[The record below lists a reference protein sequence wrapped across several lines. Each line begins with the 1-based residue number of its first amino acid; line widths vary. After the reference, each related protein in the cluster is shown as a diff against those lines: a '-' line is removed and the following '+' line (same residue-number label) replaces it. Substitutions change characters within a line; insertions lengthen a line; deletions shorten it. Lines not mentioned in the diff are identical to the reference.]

1 MPEISHRPAAPIDA
15 GGADL
20 DKSQGGMKRVRFR
33 VRRVLVD
40 LAENLP
46 VSGPRRMFEQILIE
60 SARAA
65 APACRC
71 RDHDPVDIDKA
82 RIARA
87 KPLEIRAVVRSI
99 LIERQQEGVEVAN
112 PSGQKGMFEEILQ
125 PLRLQ
130 PGAVRRSIARRARQT
145 VIPDPACEYLTA
157 RGSGVA

>member
-1 MPEISHRPAAPIDA
+1 MPEISHRPAASIDA

-46 VSGPRRMFEQILIE
+46 VSGPHGMLEQILIE
-60 SARAA
+60 PARAA

-71 RDHDPVDIDKA
+71 CDHDPVDIDKA

-99 LIERQQEGVEVAN
+99 LIERQQEGVEVA
-112 PSGQKGMFEEILQ
+112 
-125 PLRLQ
+125 
-130 PGAVRRSIARRARQT
+130 
-145 VIPDPACEYLTA
+145 
-157 RGSGVA
+157 

>member
-1 MPEISHRPAAPIDA
+1 MDTRVKSACGPSERSDRSGPGQRMREISHRSAAAIHVCRP
-15 GGADL
+15 DL
-20 DKSQGGMKRVRFR
+20 DESQGGMKRVRFR

-46 VSGPRRMFEQILIE
+46 VSGLRRMFEQILIE

-87 KPLEIRAVVRSI
+87 KPLDR
-99 LIERQQEGVEVAN
+99 
-112 PSGQKGMFEEILQ
+112 K
-125 PLRLQ
+125 
-130 PGAVRRSIARRARQT
+130 
-145 VIPDPACEYLTA
+145 
-157 RGSGVA
+157 